1 MFANVVKE
9 SWKRWNRFLKENS
22 NQSKCLGKQARD
34 ERLYLKR
41 EDEGGGF
48 KSMGD
53 VYKETR
59 LPVACWMSKSRNRW
73 IQASW
78 RRETLKLEKML
89 LWPKH
94 KNVGMKFE
102 DNTHDTTWWWAD
114 QTGVETDMQKSKNS
128 TSREYQTDDNGKRP
142 V

>member
-1 MFANVVKE
+1 MFANLVKE
-9 SWKRWNRFLKENS
+9 SWKKWNRFLKVNS
-22 NQSKCLGKQARD
+22 DQSKCLGRQARD

-41 EDEGGGF
+41 EGGGRGF
-48 KSMGD
+48 KSMRD

-59 LPVACWMSKSRNRW
+59 LPVTCWMSKSRNRW

-78 RRETLKLEKML
+78 RRETLKLEKVL
-89 LWPKH
+89 LWLKH

-114 QTGVETDMQKSKNS
+114 QTGVETDMQKGKNS
-128 TSREYQTDDNGKRP
+128 TSREY
-142 V
+142 